1 MSNIQLQTSTAN
13 GVLDYAASSADTR
26 PTGDSGISAI
36 GLNVYSDY
44 AVRYSIVLVL
54 AWIGAMKFTAY
65 EAAGIEGLV
74 ASSPI
79 LGWLY
84 GVVSLQAAS
93 NIIGM
98 IEIAIAAALAV
109 GPIYRPAALFGAFGA
124 IATFSTTLTFMFT
137 APGWEASLGGFP
149 ALSVVPGQFL
159 LKDIVLLA
167 ASVSLLSKAISSRVR
182 T

>member
-1 MSNIQLQTSTAN
+1 MNNIQLQSSAAN
-13 GVLDYAASSADTR
+13 GVLDYAAAEATR
-26 PTGDSGISAI
+26 PTDNGRVSATE
-36 GLNVYSDY
+36 LNAYSDY

-84 GVVSLQAAS
+84 SVVSLQAAS
-93 NIIGM
+93 NIIGT
-98 IEIAIAAALAV
+98 IEIAIATALAV
-109 GPIYRPAALFGAFGA
+109 GPIYRPAALFGAVGA
-124 IATFSTTLTFMFT
+124 IATFSITLTFLFT

-167 ASVSLLSKAISSRVR
+167 ASVSLLGKAISSRDGK
-182 T
+182 

>member
-1 MSNIQLQTSTAN
+1 MNSIQLQTSTVQ
-13 GVLDYAASSADTR
+13 GVLDDGPAEATR
-26 PTGDSGISAI
+26 PTDNGGISATA
-36 GLNVYSDY
+36 LSLYSDY

-79 LGWLY
+79 VGWLY
-84 GVVSLQAAS
+84 GIVSLQAAS
-93 NIIGM
+93 NIIGT
-98 IEIAIAAALAV
+98 IEITTALALAI
-109 GPIYRPAALFGAFGA
+109 GPFYRPAALIGALGA
-124 IATFSTTLTFMFT
+124 IATFSITLTFLFT

-167 ASVSLLSKAISSRVR
+167 ASVSLLGKANSSRDR

>member
-1 MSNIQLQTSTAN
+1 MSSIPLQTSTVH
-13 GVLDYAASSADTR
+13 GVLEDAAAEATR
-26 PTGDSGISAI
+26 LTDKGGDSATA
-36 GLNVYSDY
+36 LNLYSDY

-54 AWIGAMKFTAY
+54 VWIGAMKFTAY

-84 GVVSLQAAS
+84 SVVSIQAAS
-93 NIIGM
+93 SIIGT
-98 IEIAIAAALAV
+98 IEIAIAAALAL
-109 GPIYRPAALFGAFGA
+109 GPIYRPAALLGAFGA
-124 IATFSTTLTFMFT
+124 IATFSITLTFLFT

-167 ASVSLLSKAISSRVR
+167 ASVSLLGKAYSSRDR
-182 T
+182 A

>member
-1 MSNIQLQTSTAN
+1 MNNIQLQASTVH
-13 GVLDYAASSADTR
+13 GVLEDAAAEATR
-26 PTGDSGISAI
+26 PTGSVGVSAT

-93 NIIGM
+93 NIIGT
-98 IEIAIAAALAV
+98 IEIAIATALAV
-109 GPIYRPAALFGAFGA
+109 GPIYRPAALLGAFGA
-124 IATFSTTLTFMFT
+124 IATFLTTLTFMFT

-167 ASVSLLSKAISSRVR
+167 ASVSLLGKAISSRD
-182 T
+182 TT